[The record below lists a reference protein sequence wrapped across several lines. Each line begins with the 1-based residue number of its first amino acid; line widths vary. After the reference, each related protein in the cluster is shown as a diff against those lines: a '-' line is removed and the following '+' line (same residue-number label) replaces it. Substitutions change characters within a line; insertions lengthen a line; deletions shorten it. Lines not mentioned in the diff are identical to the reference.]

1 MICKNCGNEMKE
13 GEKYCTKCGLPVTA
27 AVSGSPSLNG
37 AKQEVSATADRG
49 QAAGSQP
56 AGQKTSAEQMKK
68 TAVNYW
74 AFILEN
80 LKVPHARGM
89 KSGPL
94 DFVYGYM
101 TIGIMAFLFAMGSF
115 INLRLLSNG
124 WGGFYRYEV
133 PFFETFF
140 TALFYGAIGFLAI
153 AGIMFG
159 VLKLMMQA
167 DVRFHDVLGRFGAL
181 LTVPL
186 ALSVL
191 FFLSSFTGVGFI
203 QGFITFMLLCSLQAA
218 IILAFYSFT
227 KTASAKYDPLYGVL
241 AMYAVF
247 GVLIGITADTFFRYF
262 MFSF

>member
-1 MICKNCGNEMKE
+1 MNCKNCGNELKE
-13 GEKYCTKCGLPVTA
+13 GEKYCTKCGLPVMA
-27 AVSGSPSLNG
+27 AAGGEPSMG
-37 AKQEVSATADRG
+37 ANQEVSASADRG
-49 QAAGSQP
+49 QAAAAQP
-56 AGQKTSAEQMKK
+56 AGQKTSADQVKK
-68 TAVNYW
+68 TAMNYW
-74 AFILEN
+74 AFIMEN
-80 LKVPHARGM
+80 MKAPHARGM

-94 DFVYGYM
+94 DYVYGYM

-159 VLKLMMQA
+159 VLKLMLQA

-218 IILAFYSFT
+218 IILAFYSFI
-227 KTASAKYDPLYGVL
+227 KRASSKLDPLYGVL
-241 AMYAVF
+241 VMYAIF